1 MPNAAGRG
9 RSQPR
14 DLDSQQPAQP
24 GSAGV
29 SRENRRDA
37 STDEMTAHETPSI
50 GRARIPLFVVLL
62 SVLLLVALVPLI
74 VFGWVTHGQMRDTL
88 VASQQERQLHQA
100 AAVAQRVQAFLDQQG
115 REAVKLA
122 ESVAR
127 LDNQQVPET
136 RALLS
141 SFLDDTVVLA
151 EYRPI
156 GRAPVTVAAMEL
168 VVPKIVNDA
177 LDADARTIDENGV
190 HPIPA
195 AARPALT
202 RGPFA
207 VGPEKVLAVTL
218 TSPVQRDGVLL
229 GVFQQVAV
237 MQSVWRDALTAVPA
251 PTRLMLLGSQAE
263 VVAQSGTSL
272 VETPATMQRRD
283 LVQRWAKPNGTARVA
298 TANATSSASSYE
310 LKRGGDSG
318 VRCLGALA
326 STGQGWAVFTEV
338 DEALALAPAD
348 QLFRQVMVGGSIA
361 AALAVLAAILLGS
374 VISRPVRR
382 LAAISK
388 RLAEGDFSV
397 RAESSHVAELEA
409 LGSHFNGMA
418 RKLGDLVERF
428 RAAARDINDM
438 FVGTI
443 RSLAEA
449 IDEKDPYTKGH
460 SVRVARYSV
469 IIGRYLGLSPEDMR
483 WLHVSSLLHDVGKIG
498 IDDAILKKP
507 AALTSDEFEVMKTH
521 PERGERIL
529 GRIPQMRNIVP
540 GMKFH
545 HERWRGGG
553 YPMGLK
559 GDEIPLQARIIA
571 VADTF
576 DAMTT
581 DRPYQRSFTVADAI
595 SRISDMKGL
604 SLAPEVVE
612 AFSRAYEAGDLDEVL
627 ATRPGARIASLDPA
641 REEEGELISP
651 R

>member
-1 MPNAAGRG
+1 MPNAGRHG
-9 RSQPR
+9 RPPVR

-24 GSAGV
+24 RSAGF
-29 SRENRRDA
+29 SAGGRRSA
-37 STDEMTAHETPSI
+37 PTDEMKAEETPSI
-50 GRARIPLFVVLL
+50 GRARVPLFVVLL
-62 SVLLLVALVPLI
+62 SVLLLVALVPL
-74 VFGWVTHGQMRDTL
+74 VAFGWLTHGQMRDTL
-88 VASQQERQLHQA
+88 VAAQQERQLHQA

-122 ESVAR
+122 EAVACI
-127 LDNQQVPET
+127 DAGQAIET

-141 SFLDDTVVLA
+141 SFLDDTVVFA
-151 EYRPI
+151 RFRPI
-156 GRAPVTVAAMEL
+156 GSAPQTVAAVEL
-168 VVPKIVNDA
+168 VVPKAVTEA
-177 LDADARTIDENGV
+177 LETDARAIEDKGV
-190 HPIPA
+190 ERVPA
-195 AARPALT
+195 AARVALT

-237 MQSVWRDALTAVPA
+237 MQSVWRDAMSAVPA
-251 PTRLMLLGSQAE
+251 PTRLILIGRQAE
-263 VVAQSGTSL
+263 VVAQAGTIA

-283 LVQRWAKPNGTARVA
+283 LVQRWVKPGGTTRDPAA
-298 TANATSSASSYE
+298 AATSSASSYE

-318 VRCLGALA
+318 VRCLGALV

-338 DEALALAPAD
+338 DEALALAPVD
-348 QLFRQVMVGGSIA
+348 QLFRQVMLGGSIA
-361 AALAVLAAILLGS
+361 AALAVMAAVLLGS

-521 PERGERIL
+521 PERGARIL

-540 GMKFH
+540 GMRFH

-553 YPMGLK
+553 YPLGLK

-595 SRISDMKGL
+595 ARISDMKDL
-604 SLAPEVVE
+604 QLAPEVVE
-612 AFSRAYEAGDLDEVL
+612 AFNRAHEAGDLDEVL
-627 ATRPGARIASLDPA
+627 ATRPGARIPSLDPQ
-641 REEEGELISP
+641 REEEGDLITT